1 MQVQRTKSKS
11 ELELECNSVN
21 QINLN
26 QDEVEK
32 KILNRFNFLQQDKS
46 LHLFFSS
53 YDFRIE
59 EKNMVEMWE
68 KIIDYLLTDIFS
80 SFATTMSD
88 LKKYTIVKNK
98 IPIGLNNIMQQL
110 RIEQKYVTEEDLKSD
125 QFYQLNFP
133 DLYPQQKG
141 YVSSF
146 LSGLNSIINF
156 TSGKIGCKED
166 NDNNDQQMVV
176 RTDFTEDDKYKN
188 ILDNTVLFNYE
199 KFRIHCQQVLQVLK
213 DISIENDEEII
224 PVSNFKKIV
233 NEKYIKKG
241 DISGRITLNYGLQY
255 IECAL
260 FYLMKLKKIALF
272 EIQSKNK
279 TVECIKIFKNQDD
292 KVTEKDQAIAKLL
305 VHIELLDKRI
315 QEYQKKMDNFI
326 TQAKQ
331 QLKNGNKQGAR
342 IIMIKKKNYQKFLEN
357 SQNTQNVLEQQI
369 FDLKNAES
377 NASVTD
383 ILKQCIEAEK
393 QIGMNPDDF
402 AEVADDLKDAK
413 QSLNEVNA
421 GMREFIDE
429 NEEDELNQEMEKL
442 MIDNKKEKEL
452 EFPNPNKENI
462 DENKEFENLLK

>member
-11 ELELECNSVN
+11 ELEYNSTN
-21 QINLN
+21 PINLN
-26 QDEVEK
+26 QEEVEK
-32 KILNRFNFLQQDKS
+32 KILNRFNFLQQEKS

-53 YDFRIE
+53 YDYRIE

-176 RTDFTEDDKYKN
+176 RTDFTEEDKYKN
-188 ILDNTVLFNYE
+188 ILESTVLFNYD
-199 KFRIHCQQVLQVLK
+199 KFRTHCQQVLQVLK

-224 PVSNFKKIV
+224 PVNNFKKIV
-233 NEKYIKKG
+233 QEKYIKKG
-241 DISGRITLNYGLQY
+241 DISGRLTLNYGLQY

-305 VHIELLDKRI
+305 VHIELLDKTI
-315 QEYQKKMDNFI
+315 IEYQKKMGNLV

-331 QLKNGNKQGAR
+331 LLKNGNKQGAR

-429 NEEDELNQEMEKL
+429 NEEDELNKEMEKL

-452 EFPNPNKENI
+452 EFPNPNKEKI
-462 DENKEFENLLK
+462 DENKEFEDLLK

>member
-1 MQVQRTKSKS
+1 MKVQRTKSKS
-11 ELELECNSVN
+11 ELEYNSTN
-21 QINLN
+21 PINLN
-26 QDEVEK
+26 QEEVEK
-32 KILNRFNFLQQDKS
+32 KILNRFNFLQQEKS

-53 YDFRIE
+53 YDYRIE

-176 RTDFTEDDKYKN
+176 RTDFTEEDKYKN
-188 ILDNTVLFNYE
+188 ILESTVLFNYD
-199 KFRIHCQQVLQVLK
+199 KFRTHCQQVLQVLK

-224 PVSNFKKIV
+224 PVNNFKKIV
-233 NEKYIKKG
+233 QEKYIKKG
-241 DISGRITLNYGLQY
+241 DISGRLTLNYGLQY

-305 VHIELLDKRI
+305 VHIELLDKTI
-315 QEYQKKMDNFI
+315 IEYQKKMGNLV

-331 QLKNGNKQGAR
+331 LLKNGNKQGAR

-429 NEEDELNQEMEKL
+429 NEEDELNKEMEKL

-452 EFPNPNKENI
+452 EFPNPNKEKI
-462 DENKEFENLLK
+462 DENKEFEDLLK

>member
-1 MQVQRTKSKS
+1 MQVQRAKSKS
-11 ELELECNSVN
+11 ELESSTVN
-21 QINLN
+21 PISLN

-53 YDFRIE
+53 YDFRVE

-68 KIIDYLLTDIFS
+68 KIIDYLLTDLFS
-80 SFATTMSD
+80 SFAITMSD
-88 LKKYTIVKNK
+88 LKKYTIIKNK

-125 QFYQLNFP
+125 KFYQLNFP
-133 DLYPQQKG
+133 DLYPQSKG

-146 LSGLNSIINF
+146 LSGLQSIINF
-156 TSGKIGCKED
+156 TGGKMGCKED

-224 PVSNFKKIV
+224 SVSNFKKII

-272 EIQSKNK
+272 EIQSNNKNI
-279 TVECIKIFKNQDD
+279 EYIKLFKNQEDS
-292 KVTEKDQAIAKLL
+292 VTEKDQAIAKLS
-305 VHIELLDKRI
+305 VHIESLDKRI
-315 QEYQKKMDNFI
+315 QDYQKKMDNFVI
-326 TQAKQ
+326 QAKQ

-369 FDLKNAES
+369 MDLKSAES

-383 ILKQCIEAEK
+383 VLKQCLEAEK
-393 QIGMNPDDF
+393 QIGMNLDDF

-413 QSLNEVNA
+413 QSLNEVNS

-429 NEEDELNQEMEKL
+429 NEEDELNKEMGKL
-442 MIDNKKEKEL
+442 MIDNKNEKEL

-462 DENKEFENLLK
+462 DENKEFEDLLK

>member
-11 ELELECNSVN
+11 ELEYNTPN

-26 QDEVEK
+26 QEEVEK
-32 KILNRFNFLQQDKS
+32 KILNRFNFLQQEKS

-53 YDFRIE
+53 FDFRVE

-68 KIIDYLLTDIFS
+68 KIIDYLLTDLFS

-98 IPIGLNNIMQQL
+98 IPAGLNNIMQQL

-125 QFYQLNFP
+125 KFYQLNFP
-133 DLYPQQKG
+133 DLYLQPKG
-141 YVSSF
+141 YVSSL
-146 LSGLNSIINF
+146 LSGIQSIINF
-156 TSGKIGCKED
+156 TGGKMGCKED

-199 KFRIHCQQVLQVLK
+199 KFKTHCQQILQVLK

-272 EIQSKNK
+272 EIQSNNKNF
-279 TVECIKIFKNQDD
+279 ECIKLFKNQEDT
-292 KVTEKDQAIAKLL
+292 VTEKDQAIAKLL

-315 QEYQKKMDNFI
+315 QEYQKKMDNFLI
-326 TQAKQ
+326 QAKQ

-383 ILKQCIEAEK
+383 VLKQCLEAEK

-429 NEEDELNQEMEKL
+429 NEEDELNKEMEKL
-442 MIDNKKEKEL
+442 MLDGKKEKEL
-452 EFPNPNKENI
+452 EFPNPNKETI
-462 DENKEFENLLK
+462 DENKEFEDLLK

>member
-11 ELELECNSVN
+11 ELEYNSTN
-21 QINLN
+21 PINLN
-26 QDEVEK
+26 QEEVEK
-32 KILNRFNFLQQDKS
+32 KILNRFNFLQQEKS

-53 YDFRIE
+53 YDYRIE

-125 QFYQLNFP
+125 KFYQLNFP
-133 DLYPQQKG
+133 DLYPQPKG
-141 YVSSF
+141 YVTSF
-146 LSGLNSIINF
+146 LSGLQSIINF
-156 TSGKIGCKED
+156 TGGKMGCKED

-176 RTDFTEDDKYKN
+176 RTDFTEEDKYKN
-188 ILDNTVLFNYE
+188 ILESTVLFNYD
-199 KFRIHCQQVLQVLK
+199 KFRTHCQQVLQVLK

-224 PVSNFKKIV
+224 PVNNFKKIV
-233 NEKYIKKG
+233 QEKYIKKG
-241 DISGRITLNYGLQY
+241 DISGRLTLNYGLQY

-272 EIQSKNK
+272 EIQSNNKNI
-279 TVECIKIFKNQDD
+279 ECIKLFKNQDD
-292 KVTEKDQAIAKLL
+292 TVTEKDQAIAKLL
-305 VHIELLDKRI
+305 VHIELLDKTI

-383 ILKQCIEAEK
+383 VLKQCLEAEK

-429 NEEDELNQEMEKL
+429 NEEDELNKEMEKL

-452 EFPNPNKENI
+452 EFPNPNKEKI
-462 DENKEFENLLK
+462 DENKEFEDLLK

>member
-11 ELELECNSVN
+11 ELEYNSTN
-21 QINLN
+21 PINLN
-26 QDEVEK
+26 QEEVEK
-32 KILNRFNFLQQDKS
+32 KILNRFNFLQQEKS

-53 YDFRIE
+53 YDYRIE

-176 RTDFTEDDKYKN
+176 RTDFTEEDKYKN
-188 ILDNTVLFNYE
+188 ILESTVLFNYD
-199 KFRIHCQQVLQVLK
+199 KFRTHCQQVLQVLK

-224 PVSNFKKIV
+224 PVNNFKKIV
-233 NEKYIKKG
+233 QEKYIKKG
-241 DISGRITLNYGLQY
+241 DISGRLTLNYGLQY

-305 VHIELLDKRI
+305 VHIELLDKTI
-315 QEYQKKMDNFI
+315 IEYQKKMGNLV

-331 QLKNGNKQGAR
+331 LLKNGNKQGAR

-429 NEEDELNQEMEKL
+429 NEEDEHNKEMEKL

-452 EFPNPNKENI
+452 EFPNPNKEKI
-462 DENKEFENLLK
+462 DENKEFEDLLK